1 MPQWETVQIPKQKPK
16 AWKDI
21 RNAYLCFLLLSSLF
35 LFVENCQFGVQLTLC
50 YIRNNAK
57 LTSPFRRQISEFSI
71 YLYHL
76 TTIFY
81 TVILHK
87 VFAQVLYI
95 VAKYSFKE
103 NRKIYFLF
111 QGHSLAFLCRRY
123 SPVPR
128 RFLCLFP
135 FPGSQMF
142 RSLQKRVISPLS
154 ASGSFP
160 HISQIGYLHEFD
172 LVYNFFVCCGDR
184 QTLFG

>member
-1 MPQWETVQIPKQKPK
+1 MHISVS
-16 AWKDI
+16 
-21 RNAYLCFLLLSSLF
+21 LLSSLF
-35 LFVENCQFGVQLTLC
+35 LFVENCQFGVPHDFMLHPQQRKTHVSFPAADFRVFHIL
-50 YIRNNAK
+50 ISFNNH
-57 LTSPFRRQISEFSI
+57 I
-71 YLYHL
+71 LYSH
-76 TTIFY
+76 
-81 TVILHK
+81 
-87 VFAQVLYI
+87 FAQ
-95 VAKYSFKE
+95 SFCASSVHCGKIQLQ
-103 NRKIYFLF
+103 RKSQNYFLF

-172 LVYNFFVCCGDR
+172 MVYNFFVCCGDR